1 MASRLCFTPSFSW
14 AVHLFLGPPPWNCLV
29 MTSPVGRGRV
39 PWKSDFEGHVRWRT
53 RRFERAPFH
62 LRGYVSFKKKKKR
75 IVAAD
80 DILGKPPTAFG
91 EIGSVKISDRHGFV
105 DTSVL
110 RAGVFDVFVS
120 ALHWTWL
127 GWKTTPLVS
136 QLKCLNS
143 PYQKSAPKKIH
154 TQKQKQRHLNMG
166 CVDFSYALSKQGT
179 SNLSE

>member
-1 MASRLCFTPSFSW
+1 M
-14 AVHLFLGPPPWNCLV
+14 
-29 MTSPVGRGRV
+29 
-39 PWKSDFEGHVRWRT
+39 
-53 RRFERAPFH
+53 
-62 LRGYVSFKKKKKR
+62 SFKKKQKR

-179 SNLSE
+179 SNLSEEKKDMMQLSETLVHINKQLLCI